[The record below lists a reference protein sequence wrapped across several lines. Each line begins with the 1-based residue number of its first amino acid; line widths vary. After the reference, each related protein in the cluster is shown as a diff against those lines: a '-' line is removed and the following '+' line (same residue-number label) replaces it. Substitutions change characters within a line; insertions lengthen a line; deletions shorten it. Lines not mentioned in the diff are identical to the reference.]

1 MALNQER
8 KQYHIRLKRGDVG
21 RYVLLTG
28 DPGRVPGIASFFENA
43 KHVATNREYTT
54 YTGEINGI
62 KVSATSTG
70 IGCPSAAICIEE
82 LARVGAD
89 TFIRIGTA
97 GSLQKHVK
105 VGDLVILTATVRE
118 DGTSRQYVPLSY
130 PAVADFEIVGAL
142 KAAAERLGYRYHLG
156 IGHTKDAFYT
166 EEAEGLPLER
176 EIVEEWET
184 WRKANVLCTS
194 MESSVLFTIG
204 SIRGL
209 MVGTVLACI
218 GSTRKGKL
226 AINAETDTVIERAT
240 KVGVE
245 AVRMLQRRRGIVIG

>member
-105 VGDLVILTATVRE
+105 VGDLVILTACLTISQILANNITLNHRKTMFPCVEKRE
-118 DGTSRQYVPLSY
+118 LTG
-130 PAVADFEIVGAL
+130 
-142 KAAAERLGYRYHLG
+142 
-156 IGHTKDAFYT
+156 
-166 EEAEGLPLER
+166 
-176 EIVEEWET
+176 
-184 WRKANVLCTS
+184 
-194 MESSVLFTIG
+194 
-204 SIRGL
+204 
-209 MVGTVLACI
+209 
-218 GSTRKGKL
+218 GK
-226 AINAETDTVIERAT
+226 
-240 KVGVE
+240 
-245 AVRMLQRRRGIVIG
+245 Q